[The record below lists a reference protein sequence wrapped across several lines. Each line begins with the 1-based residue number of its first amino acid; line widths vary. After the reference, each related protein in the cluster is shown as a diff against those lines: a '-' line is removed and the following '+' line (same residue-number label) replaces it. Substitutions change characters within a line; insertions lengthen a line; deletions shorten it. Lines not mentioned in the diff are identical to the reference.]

1 MKIGIIGLGLM
12 GGSLGIAIKSC
23 FSEYQIIGFD
33 HNQTH
38 CTQALSLG
46 LVDSVALSL
55 DEIKECDVIILS
67 IPVDGIISLLQNLT
81 DVSKDCT
88 IIDLGSTKAKI
99 ISSVPPSIRQNFV
112 AAHPMTGTEKF
123 GPTAALEDLYKNK
136 VTVLCDFEQSGKL
149 QQEVTLKLFKT
160 IGMNLVFMGATEH
173 DRHAAF
179 ISHMPHA
186 LSYAIANAVMTQED
200 PKSIIALAGGGFRD
214 MSRIA
219 KSSPS
224 MWEDIFRQN
233 KTNLLVAMEYFSSE
247 LKKCQEMVENEEWEE
262 LNGWMSDANKLH
274 DIL

>member
-12 GGSLGIAIKSC
+12 GGSLGIAIKSN
-23 FSEYQIIGFD
+23 FLEYQIIGLD
-33 HNQTH
+33 HNEAH
-38 CTQALSLG
+38 STQALSLG
-46 LVDSVALSL
+46 LVDTVALSL
-55 DEIKECDVIILS
+55 DEIKECEVIILS

-81 DVSKDCT
+81 DVSKNCT

-186 LSYAIANAVMTQED
+186 LSYAIANAVMIQED

-233 KTNLLVAMEYFSSE
+233 KTNLLVAMEHFSSE